1 MEGRA
6 GAQTN
11 GLRRP
16 LPRSRHVAEAV
27 DEHREES
34 LLVGVGE
41 AQLVG
46 APLGLAALD
55 AQDGYDIF
63 IEYMSRAS
71 VDDGRVVS
79 IVDTAPS
86 PDLTHTFGY

>member
-1 MEGRA
+1 
-6 GAQTN
+6 
-11 GLRRP
+11 
-16 LPRSRHVAEAV
+16 VAV
-27 DEHREES
+27 DKTKIT
-34 LLVGVGE
+34 
-41 AQLVG
+41 
-46 APLGLAALD
+46 LASTIALD